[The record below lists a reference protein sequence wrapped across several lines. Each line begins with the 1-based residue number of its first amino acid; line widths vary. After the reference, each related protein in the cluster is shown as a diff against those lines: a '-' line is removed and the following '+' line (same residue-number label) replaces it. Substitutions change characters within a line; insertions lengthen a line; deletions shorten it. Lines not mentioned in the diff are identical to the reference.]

1 MVKVILH
8 GCNGRMGSVLTDLIK
23 DNPDMRVVAGIDV
36 TKRDREYPVFT
47 SLEICDVAAD
57 VMIDFSSPLSVHSF
71 IPTAVEK
78 KLPVVVAT
86 TGLKEK
92 ELSLLEEA
100 SRSIPIFRSANMSI
114 GINLMQE
121 ILHTVAKVIGDRFD
135 IEIVEKHHH
144 FKKDAPSGTAL
155 MLADSI
161 NEALK
166 EKKTYIHGRSGNDAL
181 RKNSELGIHAIRGGS
196 IVGEHE
202 AIFAGQDEIISIEH
216 KAYSRTVFATG
227 AIAAASYIS
236 NLSHGMYNMQD
247 LISASNT

>member
-1 MVKVILH
+1 MVKVILY

-23 DNPDMRVVAGIDV
+23 DNPDMVTVAGIDV
-36 TKRDREYPVFT
+36 TQREREYPVFST
-47 SLEICDVAAD
+47 LEECDVAAD
-57 VMIDFSSPLSVHSF
+57 VMIDFSSPQSVHSF
-71 IPTAVEK
+71 IPVAVK
-78 KLPVVVAT
+78 KGLPVVVAT
-86 TGLKEK
+86 TGLQEK
-92 ELSLLEEA
+92 ELTLLEEA
-100 SRSIPIFRSANMSI
+100 SSSIAIFRSANMSI

-121 ILHTVAKVIGDRFD
+121 ILQTVAKVIGDRFD
-135 IEIVEKHHH
+135 IEIIEKHHH

-161 NEALK
+161 NEVLK
-166 EKKTYIHGRSGNDAL
+166 ETKRYIHGRSGNDAL
-181 RKNSELGIHAIRGGS
+181 RKNDEIGIHAVRGGS

-227 AIAAASYIS
+227 AIAAAAYIS

-247 LISASNT
+247 LISSSNT